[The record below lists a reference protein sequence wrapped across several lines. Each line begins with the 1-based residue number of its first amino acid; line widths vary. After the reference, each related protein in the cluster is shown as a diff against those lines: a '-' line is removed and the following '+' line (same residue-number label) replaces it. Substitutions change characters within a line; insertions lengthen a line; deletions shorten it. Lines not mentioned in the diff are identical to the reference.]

1 MMIVIYRSS
10 DSRWL
15 EACAWAKENNIDRMM
30 VNETCYRGLNHR
42 ADMFYAISEAIA
54 ADYAVAG
61 IRRLTDE
68 VIDGN

>member
-1 MMIVIYRSS
+1 
-10 DSRWL
+10 
-15 EACAWAKENNIDRMM
+15 M

-42 ADMFYAISEAIA
+42 ADMFYASSGAIA

-61 IRRLTDE
+61 IERLTDE